1 MKGKLTLQA
10 DYLFEYAFELVRKR
24 CKVKERKKLHN
35 KKVMNNKETTAYIQ
49 ALIQSGKPAMV
60 CRFGSV
66 EAGAVDA
73 YLRRQLHLQKQYA
86 PSVSQTMCNNAG
98 FFAPQ
103 GEMEPMLDRFGEEML
118 EACGHI
124 DLIGIW
130 NPCEPYILKHYAPA
144 EAAYCRLGGLSPK
157 SAYPHQWTAAL
168 AGKKVLVVHPFDVS
182 IRRQYERKAL
192 VFPNGFL
199 PDFQLHTVKAVQ
211 TAAGEVDPR
220 FETWFDALDYMKAE
234 MDKIDYDVA
243 LIGCGAYG
251 FLLAQHAK
259 QQGKIGIHIGGAIQM
274 LFGIMGKRWENTEKH
289 AVNEYWVHPLEEET
303 PKKANAVEGGCYW

>member
-1 MKGKLTLQA
+1 MKGTLTLRA
-10 DYLFEYAFELVRKR
+10 DYLLQYAVGQVRKC
-24 CKVKERKKLHN
+24 CKVKERKILHG
-35 KKVMNNKETTAYIQ
+35 KTVMNNQETAAHIR
-49 ALIQSGKPAMV
+49 ALIQKGEPAMV

-73 YLRRQLHLQKQYA
+73 HLRRRLGLQKKYTPEISRA
-86 PSVSQTMCNNAG
+86 MCNNAG
-98 FFAPQ
+98 FFAPKGQ
-103 GEMEPMLDRFGEEML
+103 MEPMLDRFGEEML
-118 EACGHI
+118 AACGHI
-124 DLIGIW
+124 DLIGVW
-130 NPCEPYILKHYAPA
+130 NSCEPYILKHYAPK

-157 SAYPHQWTAAL
+157 SAYPDQWPSAL

-182 IRRQYERKAL
+182 IRNQYARKDL

-211 TAAGEVDPR
+211 TAAGEADPR

-243 LIGCGAYG
+243 IIGCGAYG

-259 QQGKIGIHIGGAIQM
+259 LRGKIGIHIGGSTQM
-274 LFGIMGKRWENTEKH
+274 LFGIMGKRWENTKKH

-303 PKKANAVEGGCYW
+303 PKKASAVEGGCYW